1 MMTIGEDFPIQ
12 QARMRRCIEQGLAT
26 GPNGRFYVA
35 VCEEILRRADE
46 AAISGD
52 VVLIL
57 RSYNEMKE
65 FQSE

>member
-1 MMTIGEDFPIQ
+1 MTVGEDFPKQ
-12 QARMRRCIEQGLAT
+12 QARLRVCLKQGLKI

-35 VCEEILRRADE
+35 VCREILQRADE

-52 VVLIL
+52 VVAVL

-65 FQSE
+65 FQE